1 MSGLWDNRMPLE
13 SNIERYLQTVS
24 IYGPTLKMV
33 AGLDNTAI
41 KKSLTNLN
49 CWTTKQDKSK
59 NYLYKFSSM
68 IS

>member
-1 MSGLWDNRMPLE
+1 MPLE

-24 IYGPTLKMV
+24 IYGPKLKMV

-49 CWTTKQDKSK
+49 C
-59 NYLYKFSSM
+59 
-68 IS
+68 